1 MDETLMSLKKSKKDK
16 KGKAGADSKGDP
28 KKKGL
33 LKETDNPKGDTKQP
47 KTAKK
52 DSELEHLEIKR
63 KAIMMKNRWTSKLQ
77 ELDQD
82 ITLALSRGSQFEDC
96 EEFLSSSW
104 FSVFIYMCFH
114 DFHVMSIIFHCFL
127 FEASTIAEGQVR
139 ENVCHVPRSGSE
151 DH

>member
-82 ITLALSRGSQFEDC
+82 ITLALSRGSP
-96 EEFLSSSW
+96 
-104 FSVFIYMCFH
+104 
-114 DFHVMSIIFHCFL
+114 
-127 FEASTIAEGQVR
+127 VR
-139 ENVCHVPRSGSE
+139 RL
-151 DH
+151 